1 MLKLLIIFIILTLA
15 EAGQKSKG
23 FTKSKKGCKC
33 WWDLEGVLIDP
44 DTNQPYS
51 CACCYP
57 GGKQCGYPMH
67 NWCTSAKSKFLFDAK
82 KKEKLRSMS
91 LPNFGWANPMNL
103 SVVHDHV
110 LY

>member
-1 MLKLLIIFIILTLA
+1 MLKLLIIFIILTFA

-44 DTNQPYS
+44 DTNKPYS

-67 NWCTSAKSKFLFDAK
+67 NWCTSAKSKTGCRRMYLLFNTQGGI
-82 KKEKLRSMS
+82 S
-91 LPNFGWANPMNL
+91 LHI
-103 SVVHDHV
+103 SSIV
-110 LY
+110 